1 MTALKKYRRPDP
13 SDLSSRIES
22 LLNHMETRGI
32 AMGEEVEHGLPP
44 VTPEEFRQA
53 LVELVLKELEQH
65 EMGSAEQF
73 LQAWKDWV
81 ARFQKAR
88 NELGVPESVTKA

>member
-1 MTALKKYRRPDP
+1 M
-13 SDLSSRIES
+13 
-22 LLNHMETRGI
+22 
-32 AMGEEVEHGLPP
+32 
-44 VTPEEFRQA
+44 
-53 LVELVLKELEQH
+53 ELVLKELEQH